1 MDRETE
7 RLTLRELS
15 LNILDLAQNSIAA
28 GACLVK
34 ISVEAR
40 SKENVLRISIADNG
54 KGMNPES
61 LAKVKDPFFTTRTT
75 RRVGMGIPLFAQ
87 SAIECEGWL
96 RMESEPGQGTVLEAE
111 FKLDHIDRLP
121 LGDITAT
128 LITLIAANP
137 EMDFIYKHVKN
148 DKQFVLDTQ
157 ELKDNLQDV
166 RLDEPEVLKWV
177 RDYIEEN
184 IEGDLRI
191 S

>member
-1 MDRETE
+1 M
-7 RLTLRELS
+7 RELS

-28 GACLVK
+28 GASLVE
-34 ISVEAR
+34 ISVE
-40 SKENVLRISIADNG
+40 SHSIENILKVCIGDNG

-61 LAKVKDPFFTTRTT
+61 LEKVKDPFFTTRTT

-87 SAIECEGWL
+87 ATIECEGWL
-96 RMESEPGQGTVLEAE
+96 RMKSEPGEGTVLEAQ

-128 LITLIAANP
+128 LVTLIAANP
-137 EMDFIYKHVKN
+137 EMDFVYKHVK
-148 DKQFVLDTQ
+148 DGKQFILDTR

-166 RLDEPEVLKWV
+166 GLAEPEVLKWV

-191 S
+191 D